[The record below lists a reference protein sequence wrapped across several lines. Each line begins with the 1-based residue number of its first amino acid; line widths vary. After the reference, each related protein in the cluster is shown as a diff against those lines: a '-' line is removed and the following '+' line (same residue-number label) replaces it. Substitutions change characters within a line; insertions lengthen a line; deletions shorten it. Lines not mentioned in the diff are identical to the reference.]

1 MSVGDDFYSAII
13 ERCQTRHT
21 HSLAHPPSHTFL
33 FTVTSVEIVSAAG
46 AKIIRQRMKRRR
58 ATDAASRPVDGEVV
72 DVSADSEREVTM
84 REFRIAG

>member
-1 MSVGDDFYSAII
+1 
-13 ERCQTRHT
+13 
-21 HSLAHPPSHTFL
+21 
-33 FTVTSVEIVSAAG
+33 
-46 AKIIRQRMKRRR
+46 MKRRR